1 MCACVAFVGA
11 PEFGLTVTRRVGGG
25 GGGGGMAFI
34 YLKMYI
40 LSQKATEQIFNN
52 PSNNR

>member
-11 PEFGLTVTRRVGGG
+11 PEFGLTVTRRVE
-25 GGGGGMAFI
+25 GGGGMAFI

-52 PSNNR
+52 PSNNM